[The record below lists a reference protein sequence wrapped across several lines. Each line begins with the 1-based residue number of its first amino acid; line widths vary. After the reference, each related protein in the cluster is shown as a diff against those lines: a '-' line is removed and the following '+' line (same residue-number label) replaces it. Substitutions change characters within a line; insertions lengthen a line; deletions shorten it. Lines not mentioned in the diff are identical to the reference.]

1 MNKIEIYTNNNCG
14 YCKAVKEEFEKQN
27 IEFENKNTEDY
38 KEEWQ
43 DIVNLTGMPTVPTI
57 KYKGEFLVAGRDF
70 GNPTN
75 LIDIISNGFK
85 SNIRLLKIDSNS
97 WITLEKIKTMN
108 YNMGQAFGRLDQLL
122 RQIETITHKY
132 QQ

>member
-1 MNKIEIYTNNNCG
+1 MDKIEIYTNNNCG

-38 KEEWQ
+38 KKEWQ
-43 DIVNLTGMPTVPTI
+43 DIVGITGMPTVPTI

-85 SNIRLLKIDSNS
+85 SHEFFSRYKNEK
-97 WITLEKIKTMN
+97 ITLEKIKTMN
-108 YNMGQAFGRLDQLL
+108 YNMGQAFGKLDQLL
-122 RQIETITHKY
+122 RQIEAKINKND
-132 QQ
+132 

>member
-1 MNKIEIYTNNNCG
+1 MDKIEIYTNSNCG
-14 YCKAVKEEFEKQN
+14 YCKAVKDVLINYSLNFED
-27 IEFENKNTEDY
+27 KNTEDC

-75 LIDIISNGFK
+75 LIDIISSGFK
-85 SNIRLLKIDSNS
+85 SHEFFSDSR
-97 WITLEKIKTMN
+97 ITLEKIKTMN
-108 YNMGQAFGRLDQLL
+108 YNMSQAFGKLDQLL
-122 RQIETITHKY
+122 RQIETKVNKDE
-132 QQ
+132 

>member
-1 MNKIEIYTNNNCG
+1 MDKIEIYTNSNCG
-14 YCKAVKEEFEKQN
+14 YCKAVKDVLINYSLNFED
-27 IEFENKNTEDY
+27 KNTEDY

-57 KYKGEFLVAGRDF
+57 KYRGEFLVAGRDF

-85 SNIRLLKIDSNS
+85 SREFFSRYKNEK
-97 WITLEKIKTMN
+97 ITLEKIKTMN

-122 RQIETITHKY
+122 RRIETKINKDG
-132 QQ
+132 

>member
-1 MNKIEIYTNNNCG
+1 LRKTKYK
-14 YCKAVKEEFEKQN
+14 Y
-27 IEFENKNTEDY
+27 KNTEDY

-85 SNIRLLKIDSNS
+85 SHEFFSDSR
-97 WITLEKIKTMN
+97 ITLEKIKTMN
-108 YNMGQAFGRLDQLL
+108 YQYGASL
-122 RQIETITHKY
+122 RKVGSIVKTNRN
-132 QQ
+132 

>member
-1 MNKIEIYTNNNCG
+1 MDKIEIYTNDNCG
-14 YCKAVKEEFEKQN
+14 YCKAVKDEFEKQN

-38 KEEWQ
+38 KKEWQ
-43 DIVNLTGMPTVPTI
+43 DIVSLTGMPTVPTI

-85 SNIRLLKIDSNS
+85 SHGLFSDSR
-97 WITLEKIKTMN
+97 ITLEKIKTMN

-122 RQIETITHKY
+122 RQIETKINKDG
-132 QQ
+132 

>member
-122 RQIETITHKY
+122 RQIETKINKDG
-132 QQ
+132 

>member
-1 MNKIEIYTNNNCG
+1 LRIRIQKITR
-14 YCKAVKEEFEKQN
+14 
-27 IEFENKNTEDY
+27 
-38 KEEWQ
+38 EEWQ

-85 SNIRLLKIDSNS
+85 SREFFSRLRMDYSGKDKNNELSHVSSFRKVGSIV
-97 WITLEKIKTMN
+97 KTN
-108 YNMGQAFGRLDQLL
+108 RN
-122 RQIETITHKY
+122 
-132 QQ
+132 

>member
-85 SNIRLLKIDSNS
+85 SDIRLLKVDSNS

-122 RQIETITHKY
+122 RQIETKINKDG
-132 QQ
+132 

>member
-1 MNKIEIYTNNNCG
+1 MDKIEIYTNNNCG

-38 KEEWQ
+38 KKEWQ
-43 DIVNLTGMPTVPTI
+43 DIVGITEMPTVPTI

-85 SNIRLLKIDSNS
+85 SHEFFSRYKNEK
-97 WITLEKIKTMN
+97 ITLEKIKTMN
-108 YNMGQAFGRLDQLL
+108 YNMGQAFGKLDQLL
-122 RQIETITHKY
+122 RQIEAKINKND
-132 QQ
+132 

>member
-1 MNKIEIYTNNNCG
+1 MDKIEVYTNNNCG

-122 RQIETITHKY
+122 RQIETKINKDD
-132 QQ
+132 

>member
-1 MNKIEIYTNNNCG
+1 MDKIEIYTNNNCG

-122 RQIETITHKY
+122 RQIETKINKDG
-132 QQ
+132 

>member
-1 MNKIEIYTNNNCG
+1 MDKIEIYTNNNCG

-70 GNPTN
+70 GN
-75 LIDIISNGFK
+75 
-85 SNIRLLKIDSNS
+85 LLWK
-97 WITLEKIKTMN
+97 
-108 YNMGQAFGRLDQLL
+108 R
-122 RQIETITHKY
+122 
-132 QQ
+132 

>member
-1 MNKIEIYTNNNCG
+1 MDKIEIYTNGNCG
-14 YCKAVKEEFEKQN
+14 YCKAVKDEFEKQN

-38 KEEWQ
+38 KKEWQ
-43 DIVNLTGMPTVPTI
+43 DIVGLTGMPTVPTI

-85 SNIRLLKIDSNS
+85 SHEFFSRYKNEK
-97 WITLEKIKTMN
+97 ITLEKIKTMN
-108 YNMGQAFGRLDQLL
+108 YNMGQAFGKLDQLL
-122 RQIETITHKY
+122 RQIEAKINKND
-132 QQ
+132 